1 MEKLAAIYQ
10 FEDYEAY
17 NKKKHKNQAVPI
29 LSIYLVSPMFSSP

>member
-17 NKKKHKNQAVPI
+17 NKKNIKTKQFQFYP
-29 LSIYLVSPMFSSP
+29 FT